1 MKYYSEDLKKFYD
14 SEEELVSAEKEA
26 QEKKELAEVS
36 RKEMAKK
43 VDTANT
49 RIKLAYENYED
60 AKKQVNEI
68 VEEAKKKIKETIEPA
83 KKEIKDA
90 ENERLEAIRDFNSKY
105 GVYTETYTGD
115 KAVEQYNRA
124 VRHFNS
130 IFENVWK
137 PFSSW
142 LF

>member
-1 MKYYSEDLKKFYD
+1 MKYYSEDLKKLYD

-43 VDTANT
+43 VDMANT
-49 RIKLAYENYED
+49 RIELAYENYEE

-68 VEEAKKKIKETIEPA
+68 VEEAKKKINEIIEPA

-115 KAVEQYNRA
+115 KAVEQYNRTIN
-124 VRHFNS
+124 HFNS
-130 IFENVWK
+130 IFENIWE

-142 LF
+142 VF

>member
-1 MKYYSEDLKKFYD
+1 MKYYSEYLNKFYD

-26 QEKKELAEVS
+26 QEKKE
-36 RKEMAKK
+36 MAKK
-43 VDTANT
+43 VDMANT
-49 RIKLAYENYED
+49 RIELAYQNYEV

-68 VEEAKKKIKETIEPA
+68 VEEAKKKIKEIIEPA